1 MSYGSNPYAP
11 AAALNALPTPNMRL
25 AGLDKRFFGALI
37 DGLIGL
43 VFVGPGYAMMIA
55 GGVMSEGSQEPNA
68 IGLAGIAVMLVGFVA
83 LFATQI
89 YLLATRSQ
97 TIGKYLMKTQIVD
110 VNTGQP
116 ANFVSTFVLR
126 MLVNGLIG
134 AIPCVGP
141 IYSIVD
147 ICFIFREDRRC
158 IHDLIAKT
166 CVVDIS

>member
-11 AAALNALPTPNMRL
+11 AAAINPLPVSKPL

-37 DGLIGL
+37 DGLIGI
-43 VFVGPGYAMMIA
+43 VFVGPGYVMMGVGGAFSDSNSPNPLIFVGAGLMFLGIIA
-55 GGVMSEGSQEPNA
+55 
-68 IGLAGIAVMLVGFVA
+68 LLV
-83 LFATQI
+83 LQI

-110 VNTGQP
+110 VNTGRP
-116 ANFVSTFVLR
+116 ADFVHSFLLR
-126 MLVNGLIG
+126 LLLNGLISS
-134 AIPCVGP
+134 IPCIGS
-141 IYSIVD
+141 IYAIVD

-158 IHDLIAKT
+158 IHDLLAQT

>member
-11 AAALNALPTPNMRL
+11 ATSVSPMRTSMRL

-43 VFVGPGYAMMIA
+43 VFVGPGYAMMIL
-55 GGVMSEGSQEPNA
+55 GGAATGDSNTPNPMVFVGM
-68 IGLAGIAVMLVGFVA
+68 GLTFLGIIA
-83 LFATQI
+83 LLGLQI

-110 VNTGQP
+110 VETGQP
-116 ANFVSTFVLR
+116 AGFVKAFLLR
-126 MLVNGLIG
+126 LFVNGLLSS
-134 AIPCVGP
+134 IPCVGG
-141 IYSIVD
+141 IYAIVD

-158 IHDLIAKT
+158 IHDLLAGT
-166 CVVDIS
+166 SVVDIS